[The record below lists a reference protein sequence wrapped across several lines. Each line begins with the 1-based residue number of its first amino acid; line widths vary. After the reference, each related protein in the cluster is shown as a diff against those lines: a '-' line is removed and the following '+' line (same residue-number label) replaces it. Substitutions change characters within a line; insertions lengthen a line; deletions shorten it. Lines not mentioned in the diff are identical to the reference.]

1 MIAGKSPGP
10 DNMDKAPQVSLHST
24 AHFFLEGL
32 NEIGVEYLFCNL
44 GTDHAPLIEEMAR
57 WRAAGRAFPKTL
69 LCPHE
74 NTAVNMA
81 AGYAMV
87 TGRGQAVMV
96 HVDVGT
102 ANAAMGLHDACR
114 SRVPLLLMAGKA
126 PYTVRGELP
135 GSRDTYVHFIQE
147 PFDQGAI
154 VRNYVKW
161 EWTLPSG
168 IVTKEVLR
176 RAHAVAHS
184 DPPGPVYLALPRET
198 LAQTWDANAVRS
210 FPAERYGAAGAGAA
224 SPEAVSA
231 IVERLLAARHPILIT
246 AYAGR
251 NRRAPGVIEELARF
265 AGIRVFE
272 FNPVYL
278 NISRA
283 SPAWGGILPGRHVA
297 EADAGLL
304 VDVDVPWI
312 PKDTRENPG
321 TWWAHIDVD
330 VVKERIPIWGFPSN
344 LRLPGD
350 SVLILSQVLEA
361 LKARATPAF
370 REAASRRLDAMT
382 LERDGRRAEL
392 AKLAADKGSQD
403 GVNPHYLCAELAA
416 ALGEDDIVVNEAIRN
431 AGVVINQIPRSRPG
445 TSLGSGGGG
454 LGYSAGVALGA
465 KLARPEAVVV
475 QVVGDGS
482 YYFCNPSS
490 AYAVSRQYRLPIFTV
505 VLDNSGWSAVKE
517 ATLRMYPDGAS
528 KSLDAFEA
536 RLAPDM
542 EFARV
547 CEAAGGHGETLTD
560 PATAPAA
567 IRRCLAAVRDG
578 RPAVLHA
585 KIPVL

>member
-1 MIAGKSPGP
+1 
-10 DNMDKAPQVSLHST
+10 MDKAPQVRLHST

-32 NEIGVEYLFCNL
+32 NEIGIEYLFCNL

-57 WRAAGRAFPKTL
+57 WRKEGRKLPATL

-74 NTAVNMA
+74 NTAMHMA

-96 HVDVGT
+96 HVDAGT
-102 ANAAMGLHDACR
+102 GNSAVAAHNICR
-114 SRVPLLLMAGKA
+114 GRIPLILMAGKA

-168 IVTKEVLR
+168 IITKEVLR
-176 RAHAVAHS
+176 RAHTVAHS
-184 DPPGPVYLALPRET
+184 DPRGPVYLMLPRET
-198 LAQTWDANAVRS
+198 LAQTWDAAAVRS
-210 FPAERYGAAGAGAA
+210 FPEERYGAAGAGAA
-224 SPEAVSA
+224 DAGAIAAVA
-231 IVERLLAARHPILIT
+231 ERLLAAKHPVLIT

-251 NRRAPGVIEELARF
+251 NRRAPGVIEELARL

-272 FNPVYL
+272 FNPAYL
-278 NISRA
+278 NLSRA
-283 SPAWGGILPGRHVA
+283 SPCWSGLLPGRHVA
-297 EADAGLL
+297 EADVGLL

-312 PKDTRENPG
+312 PSNTRENPQ

-330 VVKERIPIWGFPSN
+330 VVKERFPIWGFPSN

-350 SVLILSQVLEA
+350 SVLILAQLLEA

-370 REAASRRLDAMT
+370 RDGAAKRLEAMAR
-382 LERDGRRAEL
+382 EHGEHRAQA
-392 AKLAADKGSQD
+392 AKLAADKGARNAI
-403 GVNPHYLCAELAA
+403 NPHYLCAELGQ
-416 ALGEDDIVVNEAIRN
+416 ALGDDDILVNEAIRN
-431 AGVVINQIPRSRPG
+431 AGVVYNQIVRTRPG
-445 TSLGSGGGG
+445 TSLGISGGG
-454 LGYSAGVALGA
+454 LGWSAGLALGA
-465 KLARPEAVVV
+465 RLARPDATVV

-482 YYFCNPSS
+482 FYFGNPSS
-490 AYAVSRQYRLPIFTV
+490 TYAVSRQYRLPIFTV
-505 VLDNSGWSAVKE
+505 VLDNAGWSAVKE
-517 ATLRMYPDGAS
+517 ATLRMYPDGES
-528 KSLDAFEA
+528 KSIEEFQA
-536 RLAPDM
+536 RLAPGV

-547 CEAAGGHGETLTD
+547 CEAAGGYGETLID
-560 PATAPAA
+560 PDAAPAA
-567 IRRCLAAVRDG
+567 IRRCLAEVRGG
-578 RPAVLHA
+578 RPAVLHV